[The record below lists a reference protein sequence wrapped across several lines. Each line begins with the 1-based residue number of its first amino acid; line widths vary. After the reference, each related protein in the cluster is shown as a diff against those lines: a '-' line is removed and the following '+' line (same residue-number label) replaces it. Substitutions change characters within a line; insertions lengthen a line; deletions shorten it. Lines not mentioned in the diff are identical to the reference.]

1 MSFLTPLYLLGALG
15 LAIPII
21 LHLLHDRPKNKQQF
35 GSLMFL
41 DKTKPPVDRKR
52 RPTHLLLLLL
62 RCLALLLLVFVF
74 ARPFTTVDDPA
85 DAALRDR
92 QWVTVLLDRS
102 ASMQRGDLWQQAK
115 AKVQTALGQLGP
127 GDRFTLIA
135 YDDSTA
141 SLAEVKSWLGS
152 ASEAE
157 VNTQLE
163 LLAKPGFGGSNLGQ
177 ALVFVVEAI
186 QEAEP
191 EADEQP
197 LARREIIVISDLQK
211 GSRLDAVQGYEWPTG
226 IRVTLEQIG
235 EDDQG
240 NAGIEQVAS
249 RMPWATAGAAPS
261 FRISNSVNGI
271 SDELEFLAHTTAGE
285 TLSQIVHVPPGRSRV
300 VELPGEWEGKTVE
313 RLAIRGDA
321 AEFDNQFH
329 FAQNRQQTVRIVYI
343 GEDKPNDA
351 EGSLF
356 YLASAFQQS
365 STLDFQ
371 VEVLSGKSTGP
382 LPEADLFVIG
392 DTVDD
397 PLAQALGQAIE
408 EGAIGLM
415 VVQSPGQ
422 AANLGQWL
430 GVDGVI
436 IREVASSDLYSGF
449 SGRGA
454 KLELKLDHPV
464 LAVFRDARYSN
475 FTNLHF
481 WKYREL
487 QNLPDDGIDVL
498 ARFDSGAPA
507 WLSAHRGAG
516 RLLVMASGWK
526 PADSQLA
533 LSTKFIPLLYSILQ
547 TVLDSK
553 TLSRQFV
560 VGEKVDVTRFNNG
573 QAGGG
578 ITVMPPGDG
587 AAAISVDKFFTPA
600 APGLY
605 TAKGS
610 GWSES
615 VAVNLKA
622 TESQT
627 EPIVMDQFKK
637 LGLPMTDPVASP
649 GEIAEAAAAAEKTE
663 AHRREYWQWALAAVL
678 LFVTLETVLAARGS
692 RPAEPVMIT

>member
-21 LHLLHDRPKNKQQF
+21 LHLLHDRPKNKQEF

-62 RCLALLLLVFVF
+62 RCLVLLLLVFVF

-85 DAALRDR
+85 DAARRDR

-141 SLAEVKSWLGS
+141 SLAEVKSWIGS

-163 LLAKPGFGGSNLGQ
+163 GLPKPGFGGSNLGQ

-249 RMPWATAGAAPS
+249 RMPWATVGAAPS
-261 FRISNSVNGI
+261 FRISNSANGI

-356 YLASAFQQS
+356 YLKSAFQKS

-371 VEVLSGKSTGP
+371 VEAVSGKSTDP

-392 DTVDD
+392 DAVDD

-408 EGAIGLM
+408 GGSTALM
-415 VVQSPGQ
+415 VVQSPSQ

-430 GVDGVI
+430 GADGVV
-436 IREVASSDLYSGF
+436 IRDIASSDYALLHS
-449 SGRGA
+449 
-454 KLELKLDHPV
+454 LKLDDPV
-464 LAVFRDARYSN
+464 LAVFRDARFSD

-481 WKYREL
+481 WKHREL
-487 QNLPDDGIDVL
+487 QNLPDEGIDVL

-507 WLSAHRGAG
+507 WLAARRGDG
-516 RLLVMASGWK
+516 RLLVMASGWT

-547 TVLDSK
+547 PVLEGK
-553 TLSRQFV
+553 TQSRQFV
-560 VGEKVDVTRFNNG
+560 VGREVNVTRFNNG
-573 QAGGG
+573 QAGGDV
-578 ITVMPPGDG
+578 TVMPPGDG
-587 AAAISVDKFFTPA
+587 AAAIPVDTVFTPA

-610 GWSES
+610 DWSETF
-615 VAVNLKA
+615 AVNLTA
-622 TESQT
+622 AESRT
-627 EPIVMDQFKK
+627 EPIVMEQFKK
-637 LGLPMTDPVASP
+637 IGLPMSAP
-649 GEIAEAAAAAEKTE
+649 AAAPLAVEAPKKTE
-663 AHRREYWQWALAAVL
+663 THRREYWQWALAAVL
-678 LFVTLETVLAARGS
+678 LFVTLETVLAAKGS
-692 RPAEPVMIT
+692 RTAEPAAI

>member
-21 LHLLHDRPKNKQQF
+21 LHLLHDRPKNKQEF

-62 RCLALLLLVFVF
+62 RCLALLLLAFVF
-74 ARPFTTVDDPA
+74 ARPFVTVDDPA
-85 DAALRDR
+85 DATRRDR
-92 QWVTVLLDRS
+92 QWITVLLDRS
-102 ASMQRGDLWQQAK
+102 ASMQRADLWAQAK
-115 AKVQTALGQLGP
+115 AGVQTMLGQLGP

-135 YDDSTA
+135 FDDSTEQ
-141 SLAEVKSWLGS
+141 LAEVKSWLGS
-152 ASEAE
+152 SSEAE
-157 VNTQLE
+157 VNAQLE
-163 LLAKPGFGGSNLGQ
+163 RLAKPGFGGSNLGQ
-177 ALVFVVEAI
+177 ALVLAGESI
-186 QEAEP
+186 QEAESGP
-191 EADEQP
+191 DEQP
-197 LARREIIVISDLQK
+197 LARREIVVISDLQK
-211 GSRLDAVQGYEWPTG
+211 GSRLGDVQGYEWPTG
-226 IRVTLEQIG
+226 IKVTLRQIG

-249 RMPWATAGAAPS
+249 RAPWAAAEAVPS
-261 FRISNSVNGI
+261 FRISNSANGI
-271 SDELEFLAHTTAGE
+271 GDELEFLAHTATGE
-285 TLSQIVHVPPGRSRV
+285 TLSQKVHVPPGRSRV
-300 VELPGEWEGKTVE
+300 VELPGEWAGKSVE

-615 VAVNLKA
+615 FAVNLKA

-692 RPAEPVMIT
+692 RSAEPVMIT

>member
-21 LHLLHDRPKNKQQF
+21 LHLLHDRPKNKQEF

-85 DAALRDR
+85 DAARRDR

-141 SLAEVKSWLGS
+141 SLAEVKSWLGN

-163 LLAKPGFGGSNLGQ
+163 RLAKPGFGGSNLGQ
-177 ALVFVVEAI
+177 ALVFVGEAI

-211 GSRLDAVQGYEWPTG
+211 GSRLDAVQGYEWPAG

-249 RMPWATAGAAPS
+249 RMPWATVGAAPS
-261 FRISNSVNGI
+261 FRISNSANGI

-300 VELPGEWEGKTVE
+300 VELPGEWEGETVD

-343 GEDKPNDA
+343 GGDKPNDA

-356 YLASAFQQS
+356 YLKSAFQKS

-371 VEVLSGKSTGP
+371 VEAVSGKSTDP

-392 DTVDD
+392 DAVDD

-408 EGAIGLM
+408 GGSTALM
-415 VVQSPGQ
+415 VVQSPSQ

-430 GVDGVI
+430 GADGVV
-436 IREVASSDLYSGF
+436 IRDIASSDYALLHS
-449 SGRGA
+449 
-454 KLELKLDHPV
+454 LKLDDPV
-464 LAVFRDARYSN
+464 LAVFRDARFSD

-481 WKYREL
+481 WKHREL
-487 QNLPDDGIDVL
+487 QNLPDEGIDVL

-507 WLSAHRGAG
+507 WLAARRGDG
-516 RLLVMASGWK
+516 RLLVMASGWT

-547 TVLDSK
+547 PVLEGK
-553 TLSRQFV
+553 TQSRQFV
-560 VGEKVDVTRFNNG
+560 VGSKVNVTRFNNG
-573 QAGGG
+573 QAGDDV
-578 ITVMPPGDG
+578 TVMPPGDG
-587 AAAISVDKFFTPA
+587 AAAIPVDTVFTPA

-610 GWSES
+610 GWSETF
-615 VAVNLKA
+615 AVNLTA
-622 TESQT
+622 AESRT
-627 EPIVMDQFKK
+627 EPIVMEQFKK
-637 LGLPMTDPVASP
+637 IGLPMSAPAAAPLAV
-649 GEIAEAAAAAEKTE
+649 EAAKKTE
-663 AHRREYWQWALAAVL
+663 THRLEYWQWALAAVL
-678 LFVTLETVLAARGS
+678 LFVTLETVLAAKGS
-692 RPAEPVMIT
+692 RTAEPAAI

>member
-21 LHLLHDRPKNKQQF
+21 LHLLHDRPKNKQEF

-62 RCLALLLLVFVF
+62 RCLVLLLLVFVF

-85 DAALRDR
+85 DAARRDR

-141 SLAEVKSWLGS
+141 SLAEVKSWIGS

-163 LLAKPGFGGSNLGQ
+163 GLPKPGFGGSNLGQ

-249 RMPWATAGAAPS
+249 RMPWATVGAAPS
-261 FRISNSVNGI
+261 FSISNSANGI

-356 YLASAFQQS
+356 YLKSAFQKS

-371 VEVLSGKSTGP
+371 VEAVSGKSTDP

-392 DTVDD
+392 DAVDD

-408 EGAIGLM
+408 GGSTALM
-415 VVQSPGQ
+415 VVQSPSQ

-430 GVDGVI
+430 GADGVV
-436 IREVASSDLYSGF
+436 IRDIASSDYALLHS
-449 SGRGA
+449 
-454 KLELKLDHPV
+454 LKLDDPV
-464 LAVFRDARYSN
+464 LAVFRDARFSD

-481 WKYREL
+481 WKHREL
-487 QNLPDDGIDVL
+487 QNLPDEGIDVL

-507 WLSAHRGAG
+507 WLAARRGDG
-516 RLLVMASGWK
+516 RLLVMASGWT

-547 TVLDSK
+547 PVLEGK
-553 TLSRQFV
+553 TQSRQFV
-560 VGEKVDVTRFNNG
+560 VGREVNVTRFNNG
-573 QAGGG
+573 QAGGDV
-578 ITVMPPGDG
+578 TVMPPGDG
-587 AAAISVDKFFTPA
+587 AAAIPVDTVFTPA

-610 GWSES
+610 DWSETF
-615 VAVNLKA
+615 AVNLTA
-622 TESQT
+622 AESRT
-627 EPIVMDQFKK
+627 EPIVMEQFKK
-637 LGLPMTDPVASP
+637 IGLPMSAP
-649 GEIAEAAAAAEKTE
+649 AAAPLAVEAPKKTE
-663 AHRREYWQWALAAVL
+663 THRREYWQWALAAVL
-678 LFVTLETVLAARGS
+678 LFVTLETVLAAKGS
-692 RPAEPVMIT
+692 RTAEPAAI

>member
-41 DKTKPPVDRKR
+41 HKTKPPVDRKR

-62 RCLALLLLVFVF
+62 RCLALLLLAFVF
-74 ARPFTTVDDPA
+74 ARPFVTVDDPA
-85 DAALRDR
+85 DVARRDR

-141 SLAEVKSWLGS
+141 SLAEVKSWLSS

-163 LLAKPGFGGSNLGQ
+163 RLAKPGFGGSNLGQ
-177 ALVFVVEAI
+177 ALVFVGEAI

-197 LARREIIVISDLQK
+197 LARRGIIVISDLQK
-211 GSRLDAVQGYEWPTG
+211 GSHLDAVQGYEWPTG

-261 FRISNSVNGI
+261 FRISNSANGI

-300 VELPGEWEGKTVE
+300 VELPGEWEGETVD

-343 GEDKPNDA
+343 GGDKPNDA

-356 YLASAFQQS
+356 YLKSAFQKS
-365 STLDFQ
+365 STFDFQ
-371 VEVLSGKSTGP
+371 VEAVSGKSTDP

-392 DTVDD
+392 DAVDD

-408 EGAIGLM
+408 GGSTALM
-415 VVQSPGQ
+415 VVQSPSQ

-430 GVDGVI
+430 GADGVV
-436 IREVASSDLYSGF
+436 IRDIASSDYALLHS
-449 SGRGA
+449 
-454 KLELKLDHPV
+454 LKLDDPV
-464 LAVFRDARYSN
+464 LAVFRDARFSD

-481 WKYREL
+481 WKHREL
-487 QNLPDDGIDVL
+487 QNLPDEGIDVL

-507 WLSAHRGAG
+507 WLAARRGDG
-516 RLLVMASGWK
+516 RLLVMASGWT

-547 TVLDSK
+547 PVLEGK
-553 TLSRQFV
+553 TQSRQFV
-560 VGEKVDVTRFNNG
+560 VGSKVNVTRFNNG
-573 QAGGG
+573 QAGDDV
-578 ITVMPPGDG
+578 TVMPPGDG
-587 AAAISVDKFFTPA
+587 AAAIPVDTVFTPA

-610 GWSES
+610 GWSETF
-615 VAVNLKA
+615 AVNLTA
-622 TESQT
+622 AESRT
-627 EPIVMDQFKK
+627 EPIVMEQFKK
-637 LGLPMTDPVASP
+637 IGLPMSAPAAAPLAV
-649 GEIAEAAAAAEKTE
+649 EAAKKTE
-663 AHRREYWQWALAAVL
+663 THRLEYWQWALAAVL
-678 LFVTLETVLAARGS
+678 LFVTLETVLAAKGS
-692 RPAEPVMIT
+692 RTAEPAAI

>member
-21 LHLLHDRPKNKQQF
+21 LHLLHDRPKNKQEF

-41 DKTKPPVDRKR
+41 GKTKPPVDRKR

-85 DAALRDR
+85 DAARRDR

-115 AKVQTALGQLGP
+115 AKVQTALDQLGP

-135 YDDSTA
+135 FDDSTA
-141 SLAEVKSWLGS
+141 SLAEVKSWIGS

-163 LLAKPGFGGSNLGQ
+163 PLPKPGFGGSNLGQ

-191 EADEQP
+191 EDDEQP

-261 FRISNSVNGI
+261 FRISNSANGI

-356 YLASAFQQS
+356 YLKSAFQKS

-371 VEVLSGKSTGP
+371 VEAVSGKSTDL

-392 DTVDD
+392 DAVDD

-408 EGAIGLM
+408 GGSTALI
-415 VVQSPGQ
+415 VVQSPSQ

-430 GVDGVI
+430 GADGVV
-436 IREVASSDLYSGF
+436 IRDIASSDYALLHS
-449 SGRGA
+449 
-454 KLELKLDHPV
+454 LKLDDPV
-464 LAVFRDARYSN
+464 LAVFRDARFSD

-481 WKYREL
+481 WKHREL
-487 QNLPDDGIDVL
+487 QNLPDEGIDVL

-507 WLSAHRGAG
+507 WLAARRGEG
-516 RLLVMASGWK
+516 RLLVMASGWT

-547 TVLDSK
+547 PVLEGK
-553 TLSRQFV
+553 TQSRQFV
-560 VGEKVDVTRFNNG
+560 VGREVNVTRFNNG
-573 QAGGG
+573 QAAGDV
-578 ITVMPPGDG
+578 TVMPPGDG
-587 AAAISVDKFFTPA
+587 AAAIPVDTVFTPA

-610 GWSES
+610 DWSETF
-615 VAVNLKA
+615 AVNLTA
-622 TESQT
+622 AESRT
-627 EPIVMDQFKK
+627 EPIAMEQFKK
-637 LGLPMTDPVASP
+637 IGLPMSTPAAAPLAV
-649 GEIAEAAAAAEKTE
+649 EAAKKTE
-663 AHRREYWQWALAAVL
+663 THRREYWQWALAAVL
-678 LFVTLETVLAARGS
+678 LFVTLETVLAAKGS
-692 RPAEPVMIT
+692 RTAEPAAI

>member
-85 DAALRDR
+85 DAARRDR

-163 LLAKPGFGGSNLGQ
+163 RLAKPGFGGSNLGQ
-177 ALVFVVEAI
+177 ALVFVGEAI

-226 IRVTLEQIG
+226 IRMTLEQIG

-261 FRISNSVNGI
+261 FRISNSANGI

-343 GEDKPNDA
+343 GGDKPNDA

-356 YLASAFQQS
+356 YLKSAFQKS
-365 STLDFQ
+365 STFDFQ
-371 VEVLSGKSTGP
+371 VEAVSGKSTDP
-382 LPEADLFVIG
+382 LQEADLFVIG
-392 DTVDD
+392 DAVDD

-408 EGAIGLM
+408 GGSTALM
-415 VVQSPGQ
+415 VVQSPSQ

-430 GVDGVI
+430 GADGVV
-436 IREVASSDLYSGF
+436 IRDIASSDYALLHS
-449 SGRGA
+449 
-454 KLELKLDHPV
+454 LKLDDPV
-464 LAVFRDARYSN
+464 LAVFRDARFSD

-481 WKYREL
+481 WKHREL
-487 QNLPDDGIDVL
+487 QNLPDEGIDVL

-507 WLSAHRGAG
+507 WLAARRGDG
-516 RLLVMASGWK
+516 RLLVMASGWT

-547 TVLDSK
+547 PVLEGK
-553 TLSRQFV
+553 TQSRQFV
-560 VGEKVDVTRFNNG
+560 VGSKVNVTRFNNG
-573 QAGGG
+573 QAGDDV
-578 ITVMPPGDG
+578 TVMPPGDG
-587 AAAISVDKFFTPA
+587 AAAIPVDTVFTPA

-610 GWSES
+610 GWSETF
-615 VAVNLKA
+615 AVNLTA
-622 TESQT
+622 AESRT
-627 EPIVMDQFKK
+627 EPIVMEQFKK
-637 LGLPMTDPVASP
+637 IGLPMSAPAAAPLAV
-649 GEIAEAAAAAEKTE
+649 EAAKKTE
-663 AHRREYWQWALAAVL
+663 THRLEYWQWALAAVL
-678 LFVTLETVLAARGS
+678 LFVTLETVLAAKGS
-692 RPAEPVMIT
+692 RTAEPAAI

>member
-85 DAALRDR
+85 DAARRDR

-141 SLAEVKSWLGS
+141 SLAEVKSWLGN

-163 LLAKPGFGGSNLGQ
+163 RLAKPGFGGSNLGQ
-177 ALVFVVEAI
+177 ALVFVGEAI

-226 IRVTLEQIG
+226 IRMTLEQIG

-261 FRISNSVNGI
+261 FRISNSANGI

-343 GEDKPNDA
+343 GGDKPNDA

-356 YLASAFQQS
+356 YLKSAFQKS
-365 STLDFQ
+365 STFDFQ
-371 VEVLSGKSTGP
+371 VEAVSGKSTDP
-382 LPEADLFVIG
+382 LQEADLFVIG
-392 DTVDD
+392 DAVDD

-408 EGAIGLM
+408 GGSTALM
-415 VVQSPGQ
+415 VVQSPSQ

-430 GVDGVI
+430 GADGVV
-436 IREVASSDLYSGF
+436 IRDIVSSDFTQLKS
-449 SGRGA
+449 
-454 KLELKLDHPV
+454 LKLKHEV
-464 LAVFRDARYSN
+464 LAVFRDARFN
-475 FTNLHF
+475 DFTNLHF
-481 WKYREL
+481 WKHREL
-487 QNLPDDGIDVL
+487 QNLPDEGIDVL

-507 WLSAHRGAG
+507 WLAARRGDG
-516 RLLVMASGWK
+516 RLLVMASGWT

-547 TVLDSK
+547 PVLEGK
-553 TLSRQFV
+553 TQSRQFV
-560 VGEKVDVTRFNNG
+560 VGSKVNVTRFNNG
-573 QAGGG
+573 QAGDDV
-578 ITVMPPGDG
+578 TVMPPGDG
-587 AAAISVDKFFTPA
+587 AAAIPVDTVFTPA

-610 GWSES
+610 GWSETF
-615 VAVNLKA
+615 AVNLTA
-622 TESQT
+622 AESHT
-627 EPIVMDQFKK
+627 EPIVMEQFKK
-637 LGLPMTDPVASP
+637 IGLPMSTP
-649 GEIAEAAAAAEKTE
+649 AAAPLAVESAKKTE
-663 AHRREYWQWALAAVL
+663 THRREYWQWALAAVL
-678 LFVTLETVLAARGS
+678 LFVTLETVLAAKGS
-692 RPAEPVMIT
+692 RTAEPAAI

>member
-21 LHLLHDRPKNKQQF
+21 LHLLHDRPKNKQAF
-35 GSLMFL
+35 SSLMFL

-62 RCLALLLLVFVF
+62 RCLALLLLAFVF
-74 ARPFTTVDDPA
+74 ARPFVTVDDPA
-85 DAALRDR
+85 DAARRDR

-141 SLAEVKSWLGS
+141 SLAEVKSWLGN

-163 LLAKPGFGGSNLGQ
+163 RLAKPGFGGSNLGQ
-177 ALVFVVEAI
+177 ALVFVGEAI

-211 GSRLDAVQGYEWPTG
+211 GSHLDAVQGYEWPTG

-261 FRISNSVNGI
+261 FRISNSANGI

-300 VELPGEWEGKTVE
+300 VELPGEWVGKSVE

-371 VEVLSGKSTGP
+371 VEAISGKSTGP

-392 DTVDD
+392 DAVDD

-408 EGAIGLM
+408 GGATALM
-415 VVQSPGQ
+415 VVQSPSQ

-430 GVDGVI
+430 GADGVV
-436 IREVASSDLYSGF
+436 IRDIASSDYALLQS
-449 SGRGA
+449 
-454 KLELKLDHPV
+454 LKLKHEV
-464 LAVFRDARYSN
+464 LKVFGDARFSD

-481 WKYREL
+481 WKHREL
-487 QNLPDDGIDVL
+487 QNLPDEGIDVL

-507 WLSAHRGAG
+507 WLAARRGDG
-516 RLLVMASGWK
+516 RLLVMASGWT

-547 TVLDSK
+547 PVLEGK
-553 TLSRQFV
+553 TQSRQFV
-560 VGEKVDVTRFNNG
+560 VGREVDVTRFNNG
-573 QAGGG
+573 QGGG
-578 ITVMPPGDG
+578 VTVIPPGDV
-587 AAAISVDKFFTPA
+587 AAAISVDTIFRPT

-605 TAKGS
+605 TVKGN
-610 GWSES
+610 GWSETF
-615 VAVNLKA
+615 AVNLTA
-622 TESQT
+622 AESHT
-627 EPIVMDQFKK
+627 EPIVMEQFKK
-637 LGLPMTDPVASP
+637 IGLPMSTQ
-649 GEIAEAAAAAEKTE
+649 AAAPLAVESAKKTE
-663 AHRREYWQWALAAVL
+663 THRREYWQWALAAVL
-678 LFVTLETVLAARGS
+678 LFVTLETVLAAKGS
-692 RPAEPVMIT
+692 RTAEPAMT

>member
-85 DAALRDR
+85 DAARRDR

-163 LLAKPGFGGSNLGQ
+163 RLAKPGFGGSNLGQ

-261 FRISNSVNGI
+261 FRISNSANGI

-343 GEDKPNDA
+343 GGDKPNDA

-356 YLASAFQQS
+356 YLKSAFQKS
-365 STLDFQ
+365 STFDFQ
-371 VEVLSGKSTGP
+371 VEAVSGKSTDP

-392 DTVDD
+392 DAVDD

-408 EGAIGLM
+408 GGSTALM
-415 VVQSPGQ
+415 VVQSPSQ

-430 GVDGVI
+430 GADGVV
-436 IREVASSDLYSGF
+436 IRDIASSDYALLHS
-449 SGRGA
+449 
-454 KLELKLDHPV
+454 LKLDDPV
-464 LAVFRDARYSN
+464 LAVFRDARFSD

-481 WKYREL
+481 WKHREL
-487 QNLPDDGIDVL
+487 QNLPDEGIDVL

-507 WLSAHRGAG
+507 WLAARRGDG
-516 RLLVMASGWK
+516 RLLVMASGWT

-547 TVLDSK
+547 PVLEGK
-553 TLSRQFV
+553 TQSRQFV
-560 VGEKVDVTRFNNG
+560 VGSKVNVTRFNNG
-573 QAGGG
+573 QAGDDV
-578 ITVMPPGDG
+578 TVMPPGDG
-587 AAAISVDKFFTPA
+587 AAAIPVDTVFTPA

-610 GWSES
+610 GWSETF
-615 VAVNLKA
+615 AVNLTA
-622 TESQT
+622 AESRT
-627 EPIVMDQFKK
+627 EPIVMEQFKK
-637 LGLPMTDPVASP
+637 IGLPMSAPAAAPLAV
-649 GEIAEAAAAAEKTE
+649 EAAKKTE
-663 AHRREYWQWALAAVL
+663 THRLEYWQWALAAVL
-678 LFVTLETVLAARGS
+678 LFVTLETVLAAKGS
-692 RPAEPVMIT
+692 RTAEPAAI

>member
-163 LLAKPGFGGSNLGQ
+163 RLAKPGFGGSNLGQ
-177 ALVFVVEAI
+177 ALVFVGEAI

-226 IRVTLEQIG
+226 IRMTLEQIG

-261 FRISNSVNGI
+261 FRISNSANGI

-343 GEDKPNDA
+343 GGDKPNDA

-356 YLASAFQQS
+356 YLKSAFQKS
-365 STLDFQ
+365 STFDFQ
-371 VEVLSGKSTGP
+371 VEAVSGKSTDP

-392 DTVDD
+392 DAVDD

-408 EGAIGLM
+408 GGSTALM
-415 VVQSPGQ
+415 VVQSPSQ

-430 GVDGVI
+430 GADGVV
-436 IREVASSDLYSGF
+436 IRDIASSDYALLHS
-449 SGRGA
+449 
-454 KLELKLDHPV
+454 LKLDDPV
-464 LAVFRDARYSN
+464 LAVFRDARFSD

-481 WKYREL
+481 WKHREL
-487 QNLPDDGIDVL
+487 QNLPDEGIDVL

-507 WLSAHRGAG
+507 WLAARRGDG
-516 RLLVMASGWK
+516 RLLVMASGWT

-547 TVLDSK
+547 PVLEGK
-553 TLSRQFV
+553 TQSRQFV
-560 VGEKVDVTRFNNG
+560 VGSKVNVTRFNNG
-573 QAGGG
+573 QAGDDV
-578 ITVMPPGDG
+578 TVMPPGDG
-587 AAAISVDKFFTPA
+587 AAAIPVDTVFTPA

-610 GWSES
+610 GWSETF
-615 VAVNLKA
+615 AVNLTA
-622 TESQT
+622 AESRT
-627 EPIVMDQFKK
+627 EPIVMEQFKK
-637 LGLPMTDPVASP
+637 IGLPMSAPAAAPLAV
-649 GEIAEAAAAAEKTE
+649 EAAKKTE
-663 AHRREYWQWALAAVL
+663 THRLEYWQWALAAVL
-678 LFVTLETVLAARGS
+678 LFVTLETVLAAKGS
-692 RPAEPVMIT
+692 RTAEPAAI

>member
-21 LHLLHDRPKNKQQF
+21 LHLLHDRPKNKQEF

-62 RCLALLLLVFVF
+62 RCLALLLLAFVF
-74 ARPFTTVDDPA
+74 ARPFVTVDDPA

-92 QWVTVLLDRS
+92 QWITVLLDRS
-102 ASMQRGDLWQQAK
+102 ASMQRADLWAQAK
-115 AKVQTALGQLGP
+115 AGVQTTLGQLGP

-135 YDDSTA
+135 YDDSTEL
-141 SLAEVKSWLGS
+141 LAEVQSWLGS
-152 ASEAE
+152 SSGAE
-157 VNTQLE
+157 VNAQLE
-163 LLAKPGFGGSNLGQ
+163 RLAKPGFGGSNLGQ
-177 ALVFVVEAI
+177 ALVLAGESI
-186 QEAEP
+186 EGDEP
-191 EADEQP
+191 GGDELETDEQP

-211 GSRLDAVQGYEWPTG
+211 GSRLDDMQGYEWPTG
-226 IRVTLEQIG
+226 IKVRLEQIG

-249 RMPWATAGAAPS
+249 RSPWAAAEAVPS

-271 SDELEFLAHTTAGE
+271 GDELEFLAHTTAGE
-285 TLSQIVHVPPGRSRV
+285 TLSQKVHVPPGRSRV
-300 VELPGEWEGKTVE
+300 VELPGEWADKSVE

-371 VEVLSGKSTGP
+371 VEAVSGKSSGP

-392 DTVDD
+392 DAVDD

-408 EGAIGLM
+408 GGATVLM
-415 VVQSPGQ
+415 VVQSSGQ

-430 GVDGVI
+430 GADGVV
-436 IREVASSDLYSGF
+436 IRDIASSDYALLQS
-449 SGRGA
+449 
-454 KLELKLDHPV
+454 LKLDHPV
-464 LAVFRDARYSN
+464 LAVFRDARFSD

-481 WKYREL
+481 WKHREL
-487 QNLPDDGIDVL
+487 QNLPDEGIDVL
-498 ARFDSGAPA
+498 ARFDSGPPA
-507 WLSAHRGAG
+507 WLAARRG
-516 RLLVMASGWK
+516 RLLVMTSGWK
-526 PADSQLA
+526 PGDSQLA

-547 TVLDSK
+547 PVLEGK
-553 TLSRQFV
+553 TQSRQFV
-560 VGEKVDVTRFNNG
+560 VGSEVDVTRFNNG

-578 ITVMPPGDG
+578 VTVMPPGDG
-587 AAAISVDKFFTPA
+587 AAAISVDTIFTPP

-605 TAKGS
+605 TAKGA
-610 GWSES
+610 GWSETF
-615 VAVNLKA
+615 AVNLKA
-622 TESQT
+622 AESRT

-649 GEIAEAAAAAEKTE
+649 GEIAAAAAAAEKTE
-663 AHRREYWQWALAAVL
+663 AYRREYWQWALAAVL

>member
-1 MSFLTPLYLLGALG
+1 MSFLTPLYLLGVLG

-21 LHLLHDRPKNKQQF
+21 LHLLHDRPKNKQEF

-85 DAALRDR
+85 DAARRDR

-102 ASMQRGDLWQQAK
+102 ASMQRGDLWPQAK
-115 AKVQTALGQLGP
+115 AKVQTALDQLGP

-141 SLAEVKSWLGS
+141 SLAEVKSWIGS

-163 LLAKPGFGGSNLGQ
+163 RLPKPGFGGSNLGQ
-177 ALVFVVEAI
+177 ALIFVVEAI

-211 GSRLDAVQGYEWPTG
+211 GSRLDAVQGYEWPAG

-261 FRISNSVNGI
+261 FRISNSANGI

-356 YLASAFQQS
+356 YLKSAFQKS

-371 VEVLSGKSTGP
+371 VEAVSGKSTDP

-392 DTVDD
+392 DAVDD

-408 EGAIGLM
+408 GGSTALM
-415 VVQSPGQ
+415 VVQSPSQ

-430 GVDGVI
+430 GADGVV
-436 IREVASSDLYSGF
+436 IRDIALSDYALLHS
-449 SGRGA
+449 
-454 KLELKLDHPV
+454 LKLDDPV
-464 LAVFRDARYSN
+464 LAVFRDARFSD

-481 WKYREL
+481 WKHREL
-487 QNLPDDGIDVL
+487 QNLPDEGIDVL

-507 WLSAHRGAG
+507 WLAARRGDG
-516 RLLVMASGWK
+516 RLLVMASGWT

-547 TVLDSK
+547 PVLEGK
-553 TLSRQFV
+553 TQSRQFV
-560 VGEKVDVTRFNNG
+560 VGSKVNVTRFNNG
-573 QAGGG
+573 QAGDDV
-578 ITVMPPGDG
+578 TVMPPGDG
-587 AAAISVDKFFTPA
+587 AAAIPVDTVFTPA

-610 GWSES
+610 GWSETF
-615 VAVNLKA
+615 AVNLTA
-622 TESQT
+622 AESRT
-627 EPIVMDQFKK
+627 EPIVMEQFKK
-637 LGLPMTDPVASP
+637 IGLPMSAPAAAPLAV
-649 GEIAEAAAAAEKTE
+649 EAAKKTE
-663 AHRREYWQWALAAVL
+663 THRLEYWQWALAAVL
-678 LFVTLETVLAARGS
+678 LFVTLETVLAAKGS
-692 RPAEPVMIT
+692 RTAEPAAI

>member
-85 DAALRDR
+85 DAARRDR

-141 SLAEVKSWLGS
+141 SLAEVKSWLGN

-163 LLAKPGFGGSNLGQ
+163 RLAKPGFGGSNLGQ
-177 ALVFVVEAI
+177 ALVLAGESI
-186 QEAEP
+186 QEAESGP
-191 EADEQP
+191 DEQP
-197 LARREIIVISDLQK
+197 LARREIVVISDLQK
-211 GSRLDAVQGYEWPTG
+211 GSRLGDVQGYEWPTG
-226 IRVTLEQIG
+226 IKVTLRQIG

-249 RMPWATAGAAPS
+249 RAPWAAAEAVPS
-261 FRISNSVNGI
+261 FRISNSANGI
-271 SDELEFLAHTTAGE
+271 GDELEFLAHTATGE
-285 TLSQIVHVPPGRSRV
+285 TFSQKVHVPPGRSRV

-343 GEDKPNDA
+343 GGDKPNDA

-356 YLASAFQQS
+356 YLKSAFQKS

-371 VEVLSGKSTGP
+371 VEAVSGKSTDP

-392 DTVDD
+392 DAVDD

-408 EGAIGLM
+408 GGSTALM
-415 VVQSPGQ
+415 VVQSPSQ

-430 GVDGVI
+430 GADGVV
-436 IREVASSDLYSGF
+436 IRDIASSDYALLHS
-449 SGRGA
+449 
-454 KLELKLDHPV
+454 LKLDDPV
-464 LAVFRDARYSN
+464 LAVFRDARFSD

-481 WKYREL
+481 WKHREL
-487 QNLPDDGIDVL
+487 QNLPDEGIDVL

-507 WLSAHRGAG
+507 WLAARRGDG
-516 RLLVMASGWK
+516 RLLVMASGWT

-547 TVLDSK
+547 PVLEGK
-553 TLSRQFV
+553 TQSRQFV
-560 VGEKVDVTRFNNG
+560 VGSKVNVTRFNNG
-573 QAGGG
+573 QAGGDV
-578 ITVMPPGDG
+578 TVMPLGDG
-587 AAAISVDKFFTPA
+587 AAAIPVDTVFTPA

-610 GWSES
+610 GWSETF
-615 VAVNLKA
+615 AVNLTA
-622 TESQT
+622 AESRT
-627 EPIVMDQFKK
+627 EPIVMEQFKK
-637 LGLPMTDPVASP
+637 IGLPMSAP
-649 GEIAEAAAAAEKTE
+649 AAAPLAVEVAKKTE
-663 AHRREYWQWALAAVL
+663 THRREYWQWALAAVL
-678 LFVTLETVLAARGS
+678 LFVTLETVLAAKGS
-692 RPAEPVMIT
+692 RTAEPVMT

>member
-85 DAALRDR
+85 DAARRDR

-141 SLAEVKSWLGS
+141 SLAEVKSWLGN

-163 LLAKPGFGGSNLGQ
+163 RLAKPGFGGSNLGQ
-177 ALVFVVEAI
+177 ALVFVGEAI

-226 IRVTLEQIG
+226 IRMTLEQIG

-261 FRISNSVNGI
+261 FRISNSANGI

-343 GEDKPNDA
+343 GGDKPNDA

-356 YLASAFQQS
+356 YLKSAFQKS
-365 STLDFQ
+365 STFDFQ
-371 VEVLSGKSTGP
+371 VEAVSGKSTDP

-392 DTVDD
+392 DAVDD

-408 EGAIGLM
+408 GGSTALM
-415 VVQSPGQ
+415 VVQSPSQ

-430 GVDGVI
+430 GADGVV
-436 IREVASSDLYSGF
+436 IRDIASSDYALLHS
-449 SGRGA
+449 
-454 KLELKLDHPV
+454 LKLDDPV
-464 LAVFRDARYSN
+464 LAVFRDARFSD

-481 WKYREL
+481 WKHREL
-487 QNLPDDGIDVL
+487 QNLPDEGIDVL

-507 WLSAHRGAG
+507 WLAARRGDG
-516 RLLVMASGWK
+516 RLLVMASGWT

-547 TVLDSK
+547 PVLEGK
-553 TLSRQFV
+553 TQSRQFV
-560 VGEKVDVTRFNNG
+560 VGSKVNVTRFNNG
-573 QAGGG
+573 QAGDDV
-578 ITVMPPGDG
+578 TVMPPGDG
-587 AAAISVDKFFTPA
+587 AAAIPVDTVFTPA

-610 GWSES
+610 GWSETF
-615 VAVNLKA
+615 AVNLTA
-622 TESQT
+622 AESRT
-627 EPIVMDQFKK
+627 EPIVMEQFKK
-637 LGLPMTDPVASP
+637 IGLPMSAPAAAPLAV
-649 GEIAEAAAAAEKTE
+649 EAAKKTE
-663 AHRREYWQWALAAVL
+663 THRLEYWQWALAAVL
-678 LFVTLETVLAARGS
+678 LFVTLETVLAAKGS
-692 RPAEPVMIT
+692 RTAEPAAI

>member
-21 LHLLHDRPKNKQQF
+21 LHLLHDRPKNKQAF
-35 GSLMFL
+35 SSLMFL

-85 DAALRDR
+85 DAARRDR

-141 SLAEVKSWLGS
+141 SLAEVKSWIGS

-163 LLAKPGFGGSNLGQ
+163 PLPKPGFGGSNLGQ

-211 GSRLDAVQGYEWPTG
+211 GSRLDAVQGYEWPAG

-261 FRISNSVNGI
+261 FRISNSANGI

-356 YLASAFQQS
+356 YLKSAFQKS

-371 VEVLSGKSTGP
+371 VEAVSGKSTDP

-392 DTVDD
+392 DAVDD

-408 EGAIGLM
+408 GGSTALM
-415 VVQSPGQ
+415 VVQSPSQ

-430 GVDGVI
+430 GADGVV
-436 IREVASSDLYSGF
+436 IRDIASSDYALLHS
-449 SGRGA
+449 
-454 KLELKLDHPV
+454 LKLDDPV
-464 LAVFRDARYSN
+464 LAVFRDARFSD

-481 WKYREL
+481 WKHREL
-487 QNLPDDGIDVL
+487 QNLPDEGIDVL

-507 WLSAHRGAG
+507 WLAARRGDG
-516 RLLVMASGWK
+516 RLLVMASGWT

-547 TVLDSK
+547 PVLEGK
-553 TLSRQFV
+553 TQSRQFV
-560 VGEKVDVTRFNNG
+560 VGREVDVTRFNNG
-573 QAGGG
+573 QAGGDV
-578 ITVMPPGDG
+578 TVMPPGDG
-587 AAAISVDKFFTPA
+587 AAAIPVDTVFTPA

-610 GWSES
+610 GWSETF
-615 VAVNLKA
+615 AVNLTA
-622 TESQT
+622 AESRT
-627 EPIVMDQFKK
+627 EPIVMEQFKK
-637 LGLPMTDPVASP
+637 IGLPMSAPAAAPLAV
-649 GEIAEAAAAAEKTE
+649 EAAKKTE
-663 AHRREYWQWALAAVL
+663 THRLEYWQWALAAVL
-678 LFVTLETVLAARGS
+678 LFVTLETVLAAKGS
-692 RPAEPVMIT
+692 RTAEPAMT

>member
-21 LHLLHDRPKNKQQF
+21 LHLLHDRPKNKQAF
-35 GSLMFL
+35 SSLMFL
-41 DKTKPPVDRKR
+41 DKTKPPVERKR

-62 RCLALLLLVFVF
+62 RCLVLMLLAFVF
-74 ARPFTTVDDPA
+74 ARPFVTVDDPA
-85 DAALRDR
+85 DAARRDR

-127 GDRFTLIA
+127 GDSFTLIA

-141 SLAEVKSWLGS
+141 SLAEVKSWLGN

-163 LLAKPGFGGSNLGQ
+163 RLAKPGFGGSNLGQ
-177 ALVFVVEAI
+177 ALVFVGEAI

-197 LARREIIVISDLQK
+197 LARREIIVISDMQK
-211 GSRLDAVQGYEWPTG
+211 GSHLDAVQGYEWPTG

-261 FRISNSVNGI
+261 FRISNSANGI

-300 VELPGEWEGKTVE
+300 VELPGEWVGKSVE

-371 VEVLSGKSTGP
+371 VEAISGKSTGS

-392 DTVDD
+392 DAVDD

-408 EGAIGLM
+408 GGATALM
-415 VVQSPGQ
+415 VVQSPSQ

-430 GVDGVI
+430 GADGVVVRDI
-436 IREVASSDLYSGF
+436 ASSDYAL
-449 SGRGA
+449 
-454 KLELKLDHPV
+454 LEELKLDHEI
-464 LAVFRDARYSN
+464 LKVFGDARFN
-475 FTNLHF
+475 DFTNLHF
-481 WKYREL
+481 WKHREL
-487 QNLPDDGIDVL
+487 QNLPDEGIDVI
-498 ARFDSGAPA
+498 ARFDSGQPA
-507 WLSAHRGAG
+507 WVVARDG
-516 RLLVMASGWK
+516 RLLVMTSGWT

-547 TVLDSK
+547 PVLDGK
-553 TLSRQFV
+553 TQSRQFV
-560 VGEKVDVTRFNNG
+560 VGREVDVTRFNNG
-573 QAGGG
+573 QGGG
-578 ITVMPPGDG
+578 VTVMPPGDG
-587 AAAISVDKFFTPA
+587 AAAIPVDTVFTPA

-610 GWSES
+610 DWSETF
-615 VAVNLKA
+615 AVNLTA
-622 TESQT
+622 AESRT
-627 EPIVMDQFKK
+627 EPIVMEQFKK
-637 LGLPMTDPVASP
+637 IGLPMSTP
-649 GEIAEAAAAAEKTE
+649 AAAPLAVESAKKTE
-663 AHRREYWQWALAAVL
+663 THRREYWQWALAAVL
-678 LFVTLETVLAARGS
+678 LFVTLETVLAAKGS
-692 RPAEPVMIT
+692 RTAEPAMT

>member
-1 MSFLTPLYLLGALG
+1 MSFLTPFYLLGALA

-21 LHLLHDRPKNKQQF
+21 LHLLHDRPKNKQAF
-35 GSLMFL
+35 SSLMFL
-41 DKTKPPVDRKR
+41 DKTKPPVERKR

-62 RCLALLLLVFVF
+62 RCLTLLLLAFVF
-74 ARPFTTVDDPA
+74 ARPFVTVDDPA
-85 DAALRDR
+85 DAARRDR

-135 YDDSTA
+135 YDDSTS
-141 SLAEVKSWLGS
+141 SLAEVKSWLGN

-163 LLAKPGFGGSNLGQ
+163 RLTKPGFGGSNLGQ
-177 ALVFVVEAI
+177 ALVFVGEAI

-197 LARREIIVISDLQK
+197 LARREIIVISDMQK
-211 GSRLDAVQGYEWPTG
+211 GSHLDAVQGYEWPTG

-249 RMPWATAGAAPS
+249 RMPWATSGAAPS
-261 FRISNSVNGI
+261 FRISNSANGI

-285 TLSQIVHVPPGRSRV
+285 TLSQKVHVPPGRSRV
-300 VELPGEWEGKTVE
+300 VELPGEWVGKSVE
-313 RLAIRGDA
+313 RLAIQGDT

-329 FAQNRQQTVRIVYI
+329 FAQSRQQTVRIVYI

-371 VEVLSGKSTGP
+371 VEAISGKSTDS

-392 DTVDD
+392 DAVDD

-408 EGAIGLM
+408 GGATALM
-415 VVQSPGQ
+415 VVQSSSQ
-422 AANLGQWL
+422 ASNLGQWL
-430 GVDGVI
+430 GADGVVVRDI
-436 IREVASSDLYSGF
+436 ASSDYAL
-449 SGRGA
+449 
-454 KLELKLDHPV
+454 LEELKLDHEI
-464 LAVFRDARYSN
+464 LKVFGDARFSD

-481 WKYREL
+481 WKHREL
-487 QNLPDDGIDVL
+487 QNLPDEGIDVL
-498 ARFDSGAPA
+498 ARFDSGQPA
-507 WLSAHRGAG
+507 WVVARDG
-516 RLLVMASGWK
+516 RLLVMASGWT

-547 TVLDSK
+547 PVLDGK
-553 TLSRQFV
+553 TQSRQFV
-560 VGEKVDVTRFNNG
+560 VGREVDVTWFNNG
-573 QAGGG
+573 QGGG
-578 ITVMPPGDG
+578 VTVIPPGDG
-587 AAAISVDKFFTPA
+587 AVAISVDTIFRPT

-605 TAKGS
+605 TVKGD
-610 GWSES
+610 GWSETF
-615 VAVNLKA
+615 AVNLTA
-622 TESQT
+622 AESRT
-627 EPIVMDQFKK
+627 EPIVMEQFKK
-637 LGLPMTDPVASP
+637 IGLPMSTP
-649 GEIAEAAAAAEKTE
+649 AAAPLAVESAKKTE
-663 AHRREYWQWALAAVL
+663 THRREYWQWALAAVL
-678 LFVTLETVLAARGS
+678 LFVTLETVLAAKGS
-692 RPAEPVMIT
+692 RTAEPAMT

>member
-163 LLAKPGFGGSNLGQ
+163 RLAKPGFGGSNLGQ
-177 ALVFVVEAI
+177 ALVFVGEAI

-226 IRVTLEQIG
+226 IRMTLEQIG

-261 FRISNSVNGI
+261 FRISNSANGI

-300 VELPGEWEGKTVE
+300 VELPGEWEGETVD

-343 GEDKPNDA
+343 GGDKPNDA

-356 YLASAFQQS
+356 YLKSAFQKS
-365 STLDFQ
+365 STFDFQ
-371 VEVLSGKSTGP
+371 VEAVSGKSTDP

-392 DTVDD
+392 DAVDD

-408 EGAIGLM
+408 GGSTALM
-415 VVQSPGQ
+415 VVQSPSQ

-430 GVDGVI
+430 GADGVV
-436 IREVASSDLYSGF
+436 IRDIASSDYALLHS
-449 SGRGA
+449 
-454 KLELKLDHPV
+454 LKLDDPV
-464 LAVFRDARYSN
+464 LAVFRDARFSD

-481 WKYREL
+481 WKHREL
-487 QNLPDDGIDVL
+487 QNLPDEGIDVL

-507 WLSAHRGAG
+507 WLAARRGDG
-516 RLLVMASGWK
+516 RLLVMASGWT

-547 TVLDSK
+547 PVLEGK
-553 TLSRQFV
+553 TQSRQFV
-560 VGEKVDVTRFNNG
+560 VGSKVNVTRFNNG
-573 QAGGG
+573 QAGDDV
-578 ITVMPPGDG
+578 TVMPPGDG
-587 AAAISVDKFFTPA
+587 AAAIPVDTVFTPA

-610 GWSES
+610 GWSETF
-615 VAVNLKA
+615 AVNLTA
-622 TESQT
+622 AESRT
-627 EPIVMDQFKK
+627 EPIVMEQFKK
-637 LGLPMTDPVASP
+637 IGLPMSAPAAAP
-649 GEIAEAAAAAEKTE
+649 LAIEAAKKTE
-663 AHRREYWQWALAAVL
+663 THRLEYWQWALAAVL
-678 LFVTLETVLAARGS
+678 LFVTLETVLAAKGS
-692 RPAEPVMIT
+692 RTAEPAAI

>member
-21 LHLLHDRPKNKQQF
+21 LHLLHDRPKNKQEF

-41 DKTKPPVDRKR
+41 GKTKPPVDRKR

-62 RCLALLLLVFVF
+62 RCLALLLLVFAF

-85 DAALRDR
+85 DAARRDR

-141 SLAEVKSWLGS
+141 SLAEIKSWLGS
-152 ASEAE
+152 ASKAE

-163 LLAKPGFGGSNLGQ
+163 RLPKPGFGGSNLGQ

-261 FRISNSVNGI
+261 FRISNSANGM

-285 TLSQIVHVPPGRSRV
+285 TLSQIVHVPPGLSRV

-329 FAQNRQQTVRIVYI
+329 FAQSRQQTVRIVYI

-356 YLASAFQQS
+356 YLKSAFQKS
-365 STLDFQ
+365 STLGFQ
-371 VEVLSGKSTGP
+371 VEAVSGKSTDP

-392 DTVDD
+392 DAVDD

-408 EGAIGLM
+408 GGSTALM
-415 VVQSPGQ
+415 VVQSPSQ

-430 GVDGVI
+430 GTEGVV
-436 IREVASSDLYSGF
+436 IRDIASSDYALLHS
-449 SGRGA
+449 
-454 KLELKLDHPV
+454 LKLDEPV
-464 LAVFRDARYSN
+464 LAVFRDARFSD

-481 WKYREL
+481 WKHREL
-487 QNLPDDGIDVL
+487 QNLPDEGIDVL

-507 WLSAHRGAG
+507 WLAARRGDG
-516 RLLVMASGWK
+516 RLLVMASGWT

-547 TVLDSK
+547 PVLEGK
-553 TLSRQFV
+553 TQSRQFV
-560 VGEKVDVTRFNNG
+560 VGREVNVTRFNNG
-573 QAGGG
+573 QAGGDV
-578 ITVMPPGDG
+578 TVMPPGDG
-587 AAAISVDKFFTPA
+587 TAAIPVDTVFTPA

-605 TAKGS
+605 TANGS
-610 GWSES
+610 DWSETF
-615 VAVNLKA
+615 AVNLTA
-622 TESQT
+622 AESRT
-627 EPIVMDQFKK
+627 EPIGMEQFKRID
-637 LGLPMTDPVASP
+637 LPMSAPAAAPLAV
-649 GEIAEAAAAAEKTE
+649 EAAKKTE
-663 AHRREYWQWALAAVL
+663 THRREYWQWALAAVL
-678 LFVTLETVLAARGS
+678 LFVTLETVLAAKGS
-692 RPAEPVMIT
+692 RTAEPVMT

>member
-163 LLAKPGFGGSNLGQ
+163 RLAKPGFGGSNLGQ
-177 ALVFVVEAI
+177 ALVFVGEAI

-226 IRVTLEQIG
+226 IRMTLEQIG

-261 FRISNSVNGI
+261 FRISNSANGI

-300 VELPGEWEGKTVE
+300 VELPGEWEGETVD

-343 GEDKPNDA
+343 GGDKPNDA

-356 YLASAFQQS
+356 YLKSAFQKS
-365 STLDFQ
+365 STFDFQ
-371 VEVLSGKSTGP
+371 VEAVSGKSTDP

-392 DTVDD
+392 DAVDD

-408 EGAIGLM
+408 GGSTALM
-415 VVQSPGQ
+415 VVQSPSQ

-430 GVDGVI
+430 GADGVV
-436 IREVASSDLYSGF
+436 IRDIASSDYALLHS
-449 SGRGA
+449 
-454 KLELKLDHPV
+454 LKLDDPV
-464 LAVFRDARYSN
+464 LAVFRDARFSD

-481 WKYREL
+481 WKHREL
-487 QNLPDDGIDVL
+487 QNLPDEGIDVL

-507 WLSAHRGAG
+507 WLAARRGDG
-516 RLLVMASGWK
+516 RLLVMASGWT

-547 TVLDSK
+547 PVLEGK
-553 TLSRQFV
+553 TQSRQFV
-560 VGEKVDVTRFNNG
+560 VGSKVNVTRFNNG
-573 QAGGG
+573 QAGDDV
-578 ITVMPPGDG
+578 TVMPPGDG
-587 AAAISVDKFFTPA
+587 AAAIPVDTVFTPA

-610 GWSES
+610 GWSETF
-615 VAVNLKA
+615 AVNLTA
-622 TESQT
+622 AESRT
-627 EPIVMDQFKK
+627 EPIVMEQFKK
-637 LGLPMTDPVASP
+637 IGLPMSAPAAAPLAV
-649 GEIAEAAAAAEKTE
+649 EAAKKTE
-663 AHRREYWQWALAAVL
+663 THRLEYWQWALAAVL
-678 LFVTLETVLAARGS
+678 LFVTLETVLAAKGS
-692 RPAEPVMIT
+692 RTAEPAAI

>member
-21 LHLLHDRPKNKQQF
+21 LHLLHDRPKNKQEF

-41 DKTKPPVDRKR
+41 GKTKPPVDRKR

-62 RCLALLLLVFVF
+62 RCLALLLLAFVF
-74 ARPFTTVDDPA
+74 ARPEVTVDDPA
-85 DAALRDR
+85 DAARRDR

-141 SLAEVKSWLGS
+141 SLAEVKSWLGN

-163 LLAKPGFGGSNLGQ
+163 RLAKPGFGGSNLGQ
-177 ALVFVVEAI
+177 ALVFVGEAI

-261 FRISNSVNGI
+261 FRISNSANGI

-285 TLSQIVHVPPGRSRV
+285 TFSQIVHVPPGRSRV

-371 VEVLSGKSTGP
+371 VEAVSGKSSGP

-392 DTVDD
+392 DAVDD
-397 PLAQALGQAIE
+397 SLAQALGQAIE
-408 EGAIGLM
+408 GGATVLM
-415 VVQSPGQ
+415 VVQSSGQ

-430 GVDGVI
+430 GADGVV
-436 IREVASSDLYSGF
+436 IRDIASSDYALLQS
-449 SGRGA
+449 
-454 KLELKLDHPV
+454 LKLDHPV
-464 LAVFRDARYSN
+464 LAVFRDARFSD

-481 WKYREL
+481 WKHREL
-487 QNLPDDGIDVL
+487 QNLPDEGIDVL
-498 ARFDSGAPA
+498 ARFDSGPPA
-507 WLSAHRGAG
+507 WLAARRG
-516 RLLVMASGWK
+516 RLLVMTSGWK
-526 PADSQLA
+526 PGDSQLA

-547 TVLDSK
+547 PVLEGK
-553 TLSRQFV
+553 TQSRQFV
-560 VGEKVDVTRFNNG
+560 VGREVDVTRFNNG
-573 QAGGG
+573 QGGG
-578 ITVMPPGDG
+578 VTVMPPGDG
-587 AAAISVDKFFTPA
+587 AAAIPVDTVFTPA

-610 GWSES
+610 DWSETF
-615 VAVNLKA
+615 AVNLTA
-622 TESQT
+622 GESHT
-627 EPIVMDQFKK
+627 EPIVMEQFKK
-637 LGLPMTDPVASP
+637 IGLPMSAPAAAPLAV
-649 GEIAEAAAAAEKTE
+649 EAAKKTE
-663 AHRREYWQWALAAVL
+663 THRREYWQWALAAVL
-678 LFVTLETVLAARGS
+678 LFVTLETVLAAKGS
-692 RPAEPVMIT
+692 RTAEPAMT